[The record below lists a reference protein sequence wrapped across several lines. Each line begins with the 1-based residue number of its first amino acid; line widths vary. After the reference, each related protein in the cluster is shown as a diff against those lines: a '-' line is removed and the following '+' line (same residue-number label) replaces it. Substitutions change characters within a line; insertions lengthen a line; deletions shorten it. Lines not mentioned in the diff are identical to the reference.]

1 MDLNYSAEDEAFR
14 ARVRGWLAGHAAEAK
29 GVPPN
34 PMAAVAHSRA
44 WQCKMYEAGLVG
56 IAWPSAY
63 GGRDASPTQQVILG
77 EELARSGVPAPI
89 NSIGLGTLAPALIL
103 YGTEE
108 QKRRFLPR
116 MLTAAEIW
124 CQGFSEPGSGSDL
137 ASLRTRAVVD
147 GDDFVVTGQKVW
159 TSLGPI
165 ADWCFILV
173 RTDADAP
180 PQRGISYLLMDMKS
194 PGLSTVPIRQIT
206 GKSHFSELFLEDVR
220 IPRANLVGKQNEGWG
235 VAKASLSFER
245 SGLSSIVQ
253 LERTL
258 YAVGRLAVSA
268 GKRNDPIVRQRL
280 AQLRI
285 EMETLRYTG
294 YRVLTQQLRGA
305 SAGPEAAIGK
315 LASSEFRQRL
325 MELALDVQG
334 PFAVL
339 GRKNEHAL
347 DRGRWPGLYLDARAY
362 TIGGGTSEVMR
373 NIIAERALGL
383 PRSNSHG
390 GGKE

>member
-1 MDLNYSAEDEAFR
+1 MDLTYSPEDEAFR
-14 ARVRGWLAGHAAEAK
+14 ASVCDWLAAHAAEAK
-29 GVPPN
+29 QIPSN
-34 PMAAVAHSRA
+34 PMAAVEHTRA
-44 WQCKMYEAGLVG
+44 WQRKMYEAGLVG
-56 IAWPSAY
+56 IAWPREY
-63 GGRDASPTQQVILG
+63 GGRDASPTQQVIFG
-77 EELARSGVPAPI
+77 EELARAGVPPPI

-116 MLTAAEIW
+116 MLTAADIW
-124 CQGFSEPGSGSDL
+124 CQGFSEPGAGSDL

-147 GDDFVVTGQKVW
+147 GDDFVVNGQKVW
-159 TSLGPI
+159 TSLAPI
-165 ADWCFILV
+165 ADWCFVLV
-173 RTDADAP
+173 RTDPNAT
-180 PQRGISYLLMDMKS
+180 QQKGISYLLMDMKS
-194 PGLSTVPIRQIT
+194 PGVKTVPIRQIT

-220 IPRANLVGKQNEGWG
+220 IPRANLVGTQDEGWS

-245 SGLSSIVQ
+245 SGLSGVVQ

-258 YAVGRLAVSA
+258 YAVGRLAKTV
-268 GKRNDPIVRQRL
+268 GKSNDPIVRQRL

-294 YRVLTQQLRGA
+294 YRVLTQQIRGA
-305 SAGPEAAIGK
+305 AAGPEAAIGK

-325 MELALDVQG
+325 MDLALDVQG

-339 GRKNEHAL
+339 GRKDERAL
-347 DRGRWPGLYLDARAY
+347 DRGRWPGLFLDARAY

-373 NIIAERALGL
+373 SIIAERALGL
-383 PRSNSHG
+383 PRSIPHG
-390 GGKE
+390 EGNR

>member
-1 MDLNYSAEDEAFR
+1 MDLHYSAEDEAFR

-29 GVPPN
+29 ELPSN

-44 WQCKMYEAGLVG
+44 WQRKMYEAGLVG
-56 IAWPSAY
+56 IAWPRAY
-63 GGRDASPTQQVILG
+63 GGHDASPTQQVILG

-89 NSIGLGTLAPALIL
+89 NSIGLGTLGPALIL

-116 MLTAAEIW
+116 MLTADDIW

-137 ASLRTRAVVD
+137 ASLRTRAIAD

-159 TSLGPI
+159 TSLGSI
-165 ADWCFILV
+165 ADWCFVLV
-173 RTDADAP
+173 RTDAGAP

-194 PGLSTVPIRQIT
+194 PGVSVVPIRQIT
-206 GKSHFSELFLEDVR
+206 GKSHFCELFLEDVR
-220 IPRANLVGKQNEGWG
+220 IPRANLVGKQNEGWS

-258 YAVGRLAVSA
+258 YAVGRLAAST
-268 GKRNDPIVRQRL
+268 GKLRDPIVRQRL

-305 SAGPEAAIGK
+305 PAGPEAAIGK

-325 MELALDVQG
+325 MDLALDVQG
-334 PFAVL
+334 PFAIL
-339 GRKNEHAL
+339 GRKNERAL

-373 NIIAERALGL
+373 NLIAERALGL
-383 PRSNSHG
+383 PRSHPHG
-390 GGKE
+390 GGNE